1 MKFSFALIKKLA
13 PGKYIKADLVDKLN
27 LHSFEAADL
36 GGDVLEVAVAPNRF
50 SDAASHLGIAREAAV
65 IFGIKLNDPL
75 PEKLKYYHKDQG
87 VFRVNVK
94 EKNLCRRYLAAY
106 VNEVKVGPSPKWL
119 KDVLETCG
127 LRSINNVVD
136 IMNYVM
142 LEIGQPLHAF
152 DADKV
157 SGGLVIRRAQKGE
170 SIITIDNQKFNLDS
184 EVLVI
189 ADARQPLA
197 IAGIKGGKSSEVTSG
212 TKRILVEAAHFESA
226 NVYKTSRKLALR
238 TDASVR
244 FSHWLSPELPAIGM
258 KRALMLLKELAS
270 ATVHAPIDIYY
281 KKQGLRLVPFNVKK
295 MSNIIGE
302 SFKEKETLSMLSQL
316 GFQKKGKNLIVPAVR
331 TDIDGLEDV
340 AEEVARIKGYNNLLS
355 RPPSVALG
363 VAEEEEQITLK
374 NRMRKFLAGIG
385 FSEVYNYSFLAK
397 NEAGSQAVAIAN
409 PISSQSEFLRDSLQP
424 GLVKNLESNKRL
436 FEEVR
441 VFEIGKVFSENKN
454 KVEESLLLGLGILS
468 KDSYL
473 ELKGVLDSLLAS
485 LGITEYE
492 LIEKNP
498 AHLEV
503 KLDNLLVGKLD
514 LVLELKNAAVLELNL
529 ELLLKEV
536 DEEREFAPLPK
547 FPSITRDLSIFVPE
561 EARVGEIL
569 AMIQRVSS
577 KLAQDVDLIDFFEPP
592 AELHPKKDHS
602 TIQERKRK
610 SLTFRIVFQAEDRT
624 LTDAEADREM
634 AAINQI
640 LIDKFDAELR

>member
-1 MKFSFALIKKLA
+1 MKFSYSLIKKLA
-13 PGKYIKADLVDKLN
+13 PGKYTKAELAEKLN
-27 LHSFEAADL
+27 LHSFETADL
-36 GGDVLEVAVAPNRF
+36 GGDVLEVAVTPNRF

-65 IFGIKLNDPL
+65 LFGVKLNNPL
-75 PEKLKYYHKDQG
+75 AKKLKYNHKDQG

-106 VNEVKVGPSPKWL
+106 VSGVKVGLSPKWL

-142 LEIGQPLHAF
+142 LEIGQPLHVF

-157 SGGLVIRRAQKGE
+157 SGGLVVRRAQKGE
-170 SIITIDNQKFNLDS
+170 IIVTIDSQKFNLDS

-189 ADARQPLA
+189 ADAKQPLA
-197 IAGIKGGKSSEVTSG
+197 IAGIKGGKSSEVTSS
-212 TKRILVEAAHFESA
+212 TKRILVEAAHFEST
-226 NVYKTSRKLALR
+226 NVYKTSRNLALR

-244 FSHWLSPELPAIGM
+244 FSHWLSPELPALGM
-258 KRALMLLKELAS
+258 QRALSLLQELAS
-270 ATVHAPIDIYY
+270 ATVHSPIDVYS
-281 KKQGLRLVPFNVKK
+281 KKQGLRLALFDVKK
-295 MSNIIGE
+295 IGSLIGE
-302 SFKEKETLSMLSQL
+302 HFNEKEALAALLKL

-331 TDIDGLEDV
+331 TDVEVLEDV
-340 AEEVARIKGYNNLLS
+340 AEEVARIKGYNNLPS
-355 RPPSVALG
+355 RPPSVALR

-374 NRMRKFLAGIG
+374 NRARKLLTSVG
-385 FSEVYNYSFLAK
+385 FSEVYNYSFSAK
-397 NEAGSQAVAIAN
+397 NEVGSRAVAIHN
-409 PISSQSEFLRDSLQP
+409 PISSQAEFLRDSLQP
-424 GLVKNLESNKRL
+424 GLVKNLESNKRF

-441 VFEIGKVFSENKN
+441 VFEIGKVFSQNRG
-454 KVEESLLLGLGILS
+454 KVEEKLALGLGILA

-492 LIEKNP
+492 LTEKNP

-503 KLDNLLVGKLD
+503 KLNNLPIGTLD
-514 LVLELKNAAVLELNL
+514 LISELKNAAVLELNL

-536 DEEREFAPLPK
+536 EEEREFAPLPK

-561 EARVGEIL
+561 EVRVGHILEI
-569 AMIQRVSS
+569 IQRVSS
-577 KLAQDVDLIDFFEPP
+577 KLVQDVDLIDFFEPS
-592 AELHPKKDHS
+592 AELHPKKDRS

-610 SLTFRIVFQAEDRT
+610 SLTFRIVFQAEDRS
-624 LTDAEADREM
+624 LTNAEVDREM
-634 AAINQI
+634 AAINQV
-640 LIDKFDAELR
+640 LIDKFDVELR